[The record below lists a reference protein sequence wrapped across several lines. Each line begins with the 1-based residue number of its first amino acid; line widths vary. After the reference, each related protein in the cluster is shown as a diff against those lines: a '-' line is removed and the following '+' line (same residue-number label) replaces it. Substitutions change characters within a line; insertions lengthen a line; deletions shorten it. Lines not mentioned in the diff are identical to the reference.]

1 MKKIN
6 DRQYLHITEPMV
18 RQWIGSN
25 NLNVDYLI
33 NLLTE
38 LADGRYSAIDFS
50 IDVNDYHQE
59 NLEE

>member
-6 DRQYLHITEPMV
+6 DRQYLHITEQMV

-25 NLNVDYLI
+25 NLNVDYLV

-59 NLEE
+59 NLEA